1 MPFVVS
7 LFQFGTLCNWLGIA
21 TPKQHRKIH
30 TAYNTNWVVQTIH
43 ATTPEKK
50 NNSEIC
56 NCQISYVG
64 SFMIFMSIKTA
75 PVGSFGFCLGL
86 QTLDLGRLATL
97 AVDWQKHRLLA
108 AGEDTPD
115 PNSADVEH
123 RIWGH
128 FVGSCWIIKASR
140 CAKIWRVSDFHP
152 FPCEIDGRVS
162 SQDSI
167 LRLRET
173 FRRGR
178 CIGSL
183 QGSLGSL
190 LSARGPSY

>member
-1 MPFVVS
+1 
-7 LFQFGTLCNWLGIA
+7 
-21 TPKQHRKIH
+21 
-30 TAYNTNWVVQTIH
+30 
-43 ATTPEKK
+43 
-50 NNSEIC
+50 
-56 NCQISYVG
+56 
-64 SFMIFMSIKTA
+64 MIFMSIKTA

-140 CAKIWRVSDFHP
+140 CAKI
-152 FPCEIDGRVS
+152 
-162 SQDSI
+162 
-167 LRLRET
+167 
-173 FRRGR
+173 
-178 CIGSL
+178 
-183 QGSLGSL
+183 
-190 LSARGPSY
+190 